1 MTYLEIDRPRRIDQ
15 FIDYFGDSRPA
26 VSTDRP
32 PNGGAAAAHDT
43 RPGEAACERVTSAD
57 AFHAAG

>member
-26 VSTDRP
+26 ASTDRLP
-32 PNGGAAAAHDT
+32 YGGAVAAHDS
-43 RPGEAACERVTSAD
+43 RPGEAAYERATSAD
-57 AFHAAG
+57 AFHAAV